1 MRWPQFLL
9 SMANLVFAAYLLT
22 ANVITPRV
30 VNPFTFLW
38 ALVYLALSTAL
49 AHLYLLYMVNKLDDW
64 YDVESMKSIN
74 NLSVISMV
82 LCGGVMVAY
91 LGVEYHH
98 NNDVNFIDQES
109 WSRSAIIPLAAAVI
123 CSSILF
129 TSSIKFKKYVILCK
143 SIDLQPT
150 QTQRRGY
157 SATD

>member
-9 SMANLVFAAYLLT
+9 SLVNLIFAAFLLT
-22 ANVITPRV
+22 SSVIAPKV

-38 ALVYLALSTAL
+38 ALVYLALAIAL
-49 AHLYLLYMVNKLDDW
+49 SHLYLLYMVNKLDDW
-64 YDVESMKSIN
+64 YDVDSMKSIN

-91 LGVEYHH
+91 LGVEYYH
-98 NNDVNFIDQES
+98 NNDVEFIDLNN
-109 WSRSAIIPLAAAVI
+109 WSKSPIIPLGAALV

-150 QTQRRGY
+150 PRRNY